1 MNTKTTVLLVVLLLI
16 LGAIL
21 WGTWPAFSAY
31 AGEMSIHGW
40 VALAAGTL
48 LSLALGGG
56 LMALS
61 FYSARRGYDENAQW
75 EEGKAVDEDDAPP
88 RS

>member
-1 MNTKTTVLLVVLLLI
+1 MNKVLLLLAVMLPI

-21 WGTWPAFSAY
+21 WGTWPAFAAY

-61 FYSARRGYDENAQW
+61 FYSARRGYDERAQW
-75 EEGKAVDEDDAPP
+75 EEGAIADEGDEPPP